1 VARAMNAGWYPD
13 PEIWGYMRYWDGQ
26 QWTPYRRPPIA
37 QKSAGL
43 AALFTFLWPGSG
55 HMYLGLTSKGMP
67 HFVVNAVFLALV
79 LITFGFL
86 APLGVIVWIV
96 TLCMTIGSIAD
107 DTAMVNGSAR

>member
-1 VARAMNAGWYPD
+1 MIPPGWYPD
-13 PEIWGYMRYWDGQ
+13 PEWPGCLRYWDGTV
-26 QWTPYRRPPIA
+26 WTTNRYQRA

-79 LITFGFL
+79 LISFGFL

-96 TLCMTIGSIAD
+96 TLCMTIGSIAA
-107 DTAMVNGSAR
+107 DTNMVNGGLP